1 MCIKK
6 KDVQHSIVFPK
17 FTTPLTSA
25 LAHSS
30 FFFFQ
35 IKCTCSLFIIIII
48 IIIIIIKNNNLIILK
63 KLQFVLRV
71 KILLSRREVSRLIPF
86 QVRF

>member
-30 FFFFQ
+30 FLFFQ
-35 IKCTCSLFIIIII
+35 IKCTCSLFIII

>member
-6 KDVQHSIVFPK
+6 KDVHHSIVFPK

-30 FFFFQ
+30 FLFFQ
-35 IKCTCSLFIIIII
+35 IKCTCSLFIII

>member
-48 IIIIIIKNNNLIILK
+48 IIIKNNNLIILK